1 MKASDEKVQDNEQ
14 HKKTFKPNKI
24 YIIGNSILSN
34 INEKLLSNKRRNV
47 KVYSLSV
54 ATTRD
59 LKDFIRPLAETKPG
73 KVIIHCGT
81 NNIRDYSGEEITHNL
96 IDLKSLINE
105 ISPDTVV
112 IFSTLTLR
120 TDSNNLM
127 NKVTEVNICLQ
138 SSCKKH
144 NTELVDNSNIDKRG
158 LSAKGLHLNMSGTT
172 RLAMNFNALLDRF

>member
-1 MKASDEKVQDNEQ
+1 MRK
-14 HKKTFKPNKI
+14 FKITNNIRRHSNRIKH
-24 YIIGNSILSN
+24 IIDDSILNN

-47 KVYSLSV
+47 KVYSLSG
-54 ATTRD
+54 ATTKD
-59 LKDFIRPLAETKPG
+59 LKDFIRQLAETRPG

-81 NNIRDYSGEEITHNL
+81 NDIRDYSAKEITNSL
-96 IDLKSLINE
+96 IDLKLLINE
-105 ISPDTVV
+105 ISPNTVV

-138 SSCKKH
+138 NSCKKH
-144 NTELVDNSNIDKRG
+144 NIELIDNSNIDKRG

-172 RLAMNFNALLDRF
+172 